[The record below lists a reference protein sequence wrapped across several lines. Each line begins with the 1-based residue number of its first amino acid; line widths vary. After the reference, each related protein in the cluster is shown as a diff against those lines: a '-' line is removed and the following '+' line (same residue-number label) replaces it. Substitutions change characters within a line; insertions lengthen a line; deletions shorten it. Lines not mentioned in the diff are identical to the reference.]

1 MSSRVM
7 VIALVA
13 LSACGPAELGGA
25 QASESEPDPFSAPEF
40 VPVASCLTS
49 QSLQGSTEAQVQACA
64 GEPCAQA
71 VEHTDSQITLSW
83 ALYCAEQRCA
93 QDCYWNVRV
102 YFENG
107 KVSYTRVRQP

>member
-1 MSSRVM
+1 MSSRVL
-7 VIALVA
+7 VVALVA

-25 QASESEPDPFSAPEF
+25 EPKPDPFAAPEF
-40 VPVASCLTS
+40 VPVADCLTS
-49 QSLQGSTEAQVQACA
+49 PSLQGSTEAQVQACA

-71 VEHTDSQITLSW
+71 VEHIDSQITLSW

-93 QDCYWNVRV
+93 QDCYWQVRV

-107 KVSYTRVRQP
+107 KVSYTRMRQP